1 MMVVLRQFSRIGL
14 DNQVESYPF
23 LSNLPMRSTTFIFAW
38 SIQPYEVGNAA
49 SVLQVINLELLVRIQ
64 KAKCCI

>member
-23 LSNLPMRSTTFIFAW
+23 LSNLPMRSTAFIFAW
-38 SIQPYEVGNAA
+38 SIQPDEVGNSV
-49 SVLQVINLELLVRIQ
+49 SVLQVINLQLLVRIQ
-64 KAKCCI
+64 RAKCCI